1 MPPKKATREEK
12 KSFWA
17 RLSATLT
24 PKLQHEIA
32 GIVLLVFAAFTLPSL
47 FHFAFGF
54 VGDAWALILQ
64 TLFGWGAY
72 ALPLFALVAS
82 ALLLRRGDKAV
93 AEIAWGRILATEILF
108 AIVLALLH
116 LSTPAAAAGVLAEKG
131 DGGGFVGW
139 AISSSLAS
147 AIGVTGTVIVL
158 GVLALFTLPGIL
170 GLSAAHLRAWSD
182 ALDARANLPAP
193 ARVGTT
199 PGTRLPLPKP
209 SMKSKAEPAARAQPS
224 PTPPARPVFGAK
236 PPGIPPARV
245 AAKPASQIIL
255 TPRNRPRRRGNPLPP
270 LDLLDASNVAKY
282 GETDAN
288 RKARLIEETLD
299 NFGIPVKV
307 VEINTGPTITQFGL
321 EPGFVERRGS
331 DGQVRQRK
339 VSVNRISAL
348 QHDLELALA
357 AAPIR
362 IETPVPG
369 RAIVGIEVP
378 NESISIVSLRGVME
392 SEEYK
397 KKKTP
402 LRIALGRDVS
412 GRGVPADLGAMP
424 HLLIAGTTGSGKSV
438 CVNTIIACL
447 LLNNSPDDLRFVMV
461 DPKRVEL
468 VNFNG
473 IPHLLG
479 PVVTKVRSEGTEE
492 SEAVRCLRWVVR
504 EMDNRFKEFAKQNV
518 RNVDAFNDKMEETN
532 GEHRM
537 PYLVV
542 LIDELADL
550 MLAAPD
556 ETEKH
561 LTRLAQMARATGI
574 HIVIATQR
582 PSVDVV
588 TGLIKAN
595 FPSRLS
601 FAVTS
606 SVDSRVVL
614 DTTGAEKLLGK
625 GDMLYMASD
634 SSKLTRLQGC
644 FVSDEELA
652 RLVNFWREK
661 AITDLRDIALEPP
674 WKEMGNGKEGSD
686 DALIEQA
693 IEIARQFDRTSISFL
708 QRKLGIGYPRAARL
722 MDQLEERGVVGPD
735 EGGGKPRAVLVQ
747 DMDAKNFEIE
757 IEEPPTKKK

>member
-1 MPPKKATREEK
+1 M
-12 KSFWA
+12 
-17 RLSATLT
+17 LT
-24 PKLQHEIA
+24 PKLQREIA

-54 VGDAWALILQ
+54 VGDAWAMILQ

-108 AIVLALLH
+108 AIVLAFLH
-116 LSTPAAAAGVLAEKG
+116 LNTPTADAGVLAEKG
-131 DGGGFVGW
+131 GGGGFVGW
-139 AISSSLAS
+139 AISNSLAS
-147 AIGVTGTVIVL
+147 AIGVNGTVIVL
-158 GVLALFTLPGIL
+158 GVFALFTLPGIL

-182 ALDARANLPAP
+182 ALDARANTPAP
-193 ARVGTT
+193 ARVGTV
-199 PGTRLPLPKP
+199 PGTQPALPKP
-209 SMKSKAEPAARAQPS
+209 SPKSKTEPAAPAQPS
-224 PTPPARPVFGAK
+224 PTPPSRPVFGAK
-236 PPGIPPARV
+236 PPVIPSARATARPA
-245 AAKPASQIIL
+245 AQQIIL

-331 DGQVRQRK
+331 DGQMRQRK

-378 NESISIVSLRGVME
+378 NESISVVSLRGVME
-392 SEEYK
+392 SDEYK
-397 KKKTP
+397 KKKTS

-412 GRGVPADLGAMP
+412 GKGVPADLGAMP
-424 HLLIAGTTGSGKSV
+424 HLLIAGATGSGKSV

-447 LLNNSPDDLRFVMV
+447 LINNSPDDLRFVMV

-468 VNFNG
+468 TSFNG

-479 PVVTKVRSEGTEE
+479 PVVTNVTEVV
-492 SEAVRCLRWVVR
+492 SALRWVVR
-504 EMDNRFKEFAKQNV
+504 EMDNRFTLFAKEKV
-518 RNVDAFNDKMEETN
+518 RNIDAFNDKMEKTN

-537 PYLVV
+537 PYLIV

-595 FPSRLS
+595 FPSRIS

-625 GDMLYMASD
+625 GDMLYMSSD
-634 SSKLTRLQGC
+634 SSKLSRLQGC
-644 FVSDEELA
+644 FVSDDELA
-652 RLVNFWREK
+652 RLVHFWREK

-735 EGGGKPRAVLVQ
+735 EGGGKPRAVLIQ
-747 DMDAKNFEIE
+747 DVDAKNFEIE

>member
-1 MPPKKATREEK
+1 MPPKKTVKETK

-17 RLSATLT
+17 RLSAMLT
-24 PKLQHEIA
+24 PKLQREIA

-54 VGDAWALILQ
+54 VGDAWAMILQ

-108 AIVLALLH
+108 AIVLAFLH
-116 LSTPAAAAGVLAEKG
+116 LNTPAADAGVLAEKG
-131 DGGGFVGW
+131 GGGGFVGW

-147 AIGVTGTVIVL
+147 AIGVNGTVIVL
-158 GVLALFTLPGIL
+158 GVFALFTLPGIL

-182 ALDARANLPAP
+182 ALDARANTPVP
-193 ARVGTT
+193 ARVGTV
-199 PGTRLPLPKP
+199 PGTQPALPKP
-209 SMKSKAEPAARAQPS
+209 SAKSKTEPAAPTQP
-224 PTPPARPVFGAK
+224 PPAPPARPVFGTK
-236 PPGIPPARV
+236 PPGMPSARTAARPA
-245 AAKPASQIIL
+245 AQQIIL

-331 DGQVRQRK
+331 DGQMRQRK

-378 NESISIVSLRGVME
+378 NESISVVSLRGVME
-392 SEEYK
+392 SDEYK
-397 KKKTP
+397 KKKTS

-412 GRGVPADLGAMP
+412 GKGVPADLGAMP
-424 HLLIAGTTGSGKSV
+424 HLLIAGATGSGKSV

-447 LLNNSPDDLRFVMV
+447 LINNSPDDLRFVMV

-468 VNFNG
+468 TSFNG

-479 PVVTKVRSEGTEE
+479 PVVTNVTEVV
-492 SEAVRCLRWVVR
+492 SALRWVVR
-504 EMDNRFKEFAKQNV
+504 EMDNRFTLFAKEKV
-518 RNVDAFNDKMEETN
+518 RNIDAFNDKMEKTN

-537 PYLVV
+537 PYLIV

-595 FPSRLS
+595 FPSRIS

-625 GDMLYMASD
+625 GDMLYMSSD
-634 SSKLTRLQGC
+634 SSKLSRLQGC
-644 FVSDEELA
+644 FVSDDELA
-652 RLVNFWREK
+652 RLVHFWREK

-735 EGGGKPRAVLVQ
+735 EGGGKPRAVLIQ
-747 DMDAKNFEIE
+747 DVDAKNFEIE
-757 IEEPPTKKK
+757 IEEPRTKKK